1 MDDNIIVLKGD
12 NNDDIKVRV
21 IEQTVV
27 GNANYLLV
35 EDLNDNE
42 DLSCFI
48 LKDTSDLNDEN
59 ANYSILDNDDE
70 FDKIAEIFK
79 NILKKDDI
87 ELK

>member
-27 GNANYLLV
+27 CNTNYLLV

-79 NILKKDDI
+79 NILEKDDI

>member
-1 MDDNIIVLKGD
+1 MEDNIIVLKGD
-12 NNDDIKVRV
+12 NDDDIKVRV

-27 GNANYLLV
+27 GNTNYLLV

-48 LKDTSDLNDEN
+48 LKDTSDSNDEN

-79 NILKKDDI
+79 NILEKDDI

>member
-1 MDDNIIVLKGD
+1 MEDNIIVLKGD

-27 GNANYLLV
+27 NNTTYLLV
-35 EDLNDNE
+35 EDLNDND

-48 LKDTSDLNDEN
+48 LKDTSNSNDED
-59 ANYSILDNDDE
+59 ANYTILDNDDE
-70 FDKIAEIFK
+70 FDKLAEIFK
-79 NILKKDDI
+79 NILEKDDI

>member
-1 MDDNIIVLKGD
+1 MEDNIIILKGD

-27 GNANYLLV
+27 NNATYLLV
-35 EDLNDNE
+35 EDMNDNE

-48 LKDTSDLNDEN
+48 LKDNSNSSDVD

-70 FDKIAEIFK
+70 FNMVAEIFK
-79 NILKKDDI
+79 NILEKDDI

>member
-1 MDDNIIVLKGD
+1 MEDNIIVLKGD

-27 GNANYLLV
+27 GNTNYLLV

-48 LKDTSDLNDEN
+48 LKDTSDSNDEN

-79 NILKKDDI
+79 NVLEKDDI

>member
-1 MDDNIIVLKGD
+1 MEDNIIVLKGD

-27 GNANYLLV
+27 NNVTYLLV
-35 EDLNDNE
+35 EDLNDND

-48 LKDTSDLNDEN
+48 LKDTSNSNDED
-59 ANYSILDNDDE
+59 ANYTILDNDDE
-70 FDKIAEIFK
+70 FDKLAEIFK
-79 NILKKDDI
+79 NILEKDDI

>member
-1 MDDNIIVLKGD
+1 MEDNIIVLKGD

-27 GNANYLLV
+27 NNATYLLV
-35 EDLNDNE
+35 EDLNDND

-48 LKDTSDLNDEN
+48 LKDTSNSNDED
-59 ANYSILDNDDE
+59 ANYTILDNDDE
-70 FDKIAEIFK
+70 FDKLAEIFK
-79 NILKKDDI
+79 NILEKDDI

>member
-1 MDDNIIVLKGD
+1 MEDNIIVLKGD

-27 GNANYLLV
+27 GNTNYLLV

-48 LKDTSDLNDEN
+48 LKDTSDSNDEN

-79 NILKKDDI
+79 NILEKDDI